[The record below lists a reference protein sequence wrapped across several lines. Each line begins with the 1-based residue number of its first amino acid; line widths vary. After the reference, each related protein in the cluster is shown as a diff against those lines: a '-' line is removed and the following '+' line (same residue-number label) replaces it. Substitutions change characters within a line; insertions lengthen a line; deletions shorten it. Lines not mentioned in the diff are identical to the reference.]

1 MKKITRKKHLEMKL
15 QSVPYHPNPDVTLE
29 QYTTP
34 SVIASDLLWNAYG
47 LGDVEGK
54 NILDLGCGT
63 GIFAIASSLLGASL
77 SVGVDIDG
85 KSIDVAKEFSQKL
98 KLDNISFVCGDV
110 CDYNADFKIDTVL
123 SFKKIL
129 SAEKLSLFDTYSKN
143 ELILVGLVSLGI
155 LLQIINIALLGGIPL
170 FSATLKAKAATKI
183 WLISYIIFLP
193 SINVLLAKYNR
204 KSHYLLLLIGLVLFA
219 LTGYRTTPIAI
230 MLSALITLY
239 YTRDVDVK
247 YIILAILAIAVV
259 LLAVGFIAVQAIS
272 WQHWSLNPIELVSY
286 RAAFTLNVLS
296 KAIENQFTTM
306 GNLFYTT
313 LTGFFTHSDA
323 RVLVGQATIGR
334 VHSITSTIFGPA
346 LLDFGIVGMLIQ
358 MFLIGLILKTL
369 HSIQNHSKSIFTAFY
384 GILLAQTIIWIETG
398 PTDVVVWLFYLIGIF
413 LIIHFLRGANH
424 EI

>member
-1 MKKITRKKHLEMKL
+1 MNFNFKNENFDLFNPLIIVVMAILFIIIAMPMWYFYQEL
-15 QSVPYHPNPDVTLE
+15 PSPNL
-29 QYTTP
+29 
-34 SVIASDLLWNAYG
+34 DLYLYIG
-47 LGDVEGK
+47 LGLLFFIFGVFSS
-54 NILDLGCGT
+54 NCIL
-63 GIFAIASSLLGASL
+63 S
-77 SVGVDIDG
+77 
-85 KSIDVAKEFSQKL
+85 KK
-98 KLDNISFVCGDV
+98 
-110 CDYNADFKIDTVL
+110 FKIDVGGAP
-123 SFKKIL
+123 KKIF
-129 SAEKLSLFDTYSKN
+129 STEKLSLFDSYSKN
-143 ELILVGLVSLGI
+143 ELIIVSLVLLGI

-170 FSATLKAKAATKI
+170 FSAILKAKAATKI
-183 WLISYIIFLP
+183 WLVSYIIFLP

-239 YTRDVDVK
+239 YTRDIDVK

-259 LLAVGFIAVQAIS
+259 LLAVGFIAVQAIT

-286 RAAFTLNVLS
+286 RAAFTLNILS
-296 KAIENQFTTM
+296 KAIENQFATM

-323 RVLVGQATIGR
+323 RVLVGQATLGQ

-358 MFLIGLILKTL
+358 MFLLGFILKTL
-369 HSIQNHSKSIFTAFY
+369 HSIQNYKKEIFTAFY

-413 LIIHFLRGANH
+413 LLIHFLRGANH

>member
-1 MKKITRKKHLEMKL
+1 MNFNFKNGNFDLFNPLIVVVMTILFLIIAMPMWYFYQEL
-15 QSVPYHPNPDVTLE
+15 PSPN
-29 QYTTP
+29 
-34 SVIASDLLWNAYG
+34 IDLYLYIG
-47 LGDVEGK
+47 LGLLFFIFGVFLS
-54 NILDLGCGT
+54 NYIL
-63 GIFAIASSLLGASL
+63 S
-77 SVGVDIDG
+77 
-85 KSIDVAKEFSQKL
+85 KK
-98 KLDNISFVCGDV
+98 
-110 CDYNADFKIDTVL
+110 FKINVDYGPRKVL
-123 SFKKIL
+123 NP
-129 SAEKLSLFDTYSKN
+129 EKLSLSNPYSKK
-143 ELILVGLVSLGI
+143 EMILVGLVLLGI

-193 SINVLLAKYNR
+193 SINVLLARYNR

-286 RAAFTLNVLS
+286 RAAFTLNILS
-296 KAIENQFTTM
+296 KAIENQFATM
-306 GNLFYTT
+306 GNLFYAT

-323 RVLVGQATIGR
+323 RVLVGQATLGQ

-358 MFLIGLILKTL
+358 MFLLGLILKTL
-369 HSIQNHSKSIFTAFY
+369 HSIQNYKKEIFTAFY

>member
-1 MKKITRKKHLEMKL
+1 MNFNFKNGNFDLF
-15 QSVPYHPNPDVTLE
+15 HPLILVVMVILFLIIAMPMWYFYREL
-29 QYTTP
+29 P
-34 SVIASDLLWNAYG
+34 SPNLDLYLYIG
-47 LGDVEGK
+47 LGLLFFIFGIYLSNYILKK
-54 NILDLGCGT
+54 N
-63 GIFAIASSLLGASL
+63 
-77 SVGVDIDG
+77 
-85 KSIDVAKEFSQKL
+85 
-98 KLDNISFVCGDV
+98 
-110 CDYNADFKIDTVL
+110 FKIDTDL
-123 SFKKIL
+123 SFKEIL
-129 SAEKLSLFDTYSKN
+129 STEKLSLSDSYSKN
-143 ELILVGLVSLGI
+143 ELILVGLVSFGI

-204 KSHYLLLLIGLVLFA
+204 KSHYLLLFIGLVLFA

-247 YIILAILAIAVV
+247 YIILAILGIAVV

>member
-1 MKKITRKKHLEMKL
+1 MNFNFKNGNFDLFNPLIVVVMTILFLIIAMPMWYFYQEL
-15 QSVPYHPNPDVTLE
+15 PSPN
-29 QYTTP
+29 
-34 SVIASDLLWNAYG
+34 IDLYLYIG
-47 LGDVEGK
+47 LGLLFFVFGVFLS
-54 NILDLGCGT
+54 NYIL
-63 GIFAIASSLLGASL
+63 S
-77 SVGVDIDG
+77 
-85 KSIDVAKEFSQKL
+85 KK
-98 KLDNISFVCGDV
+98 
-110 CDYNADFKIDTVL
+110 FKINVDYDSRKVL
-123 SFKKIL
+123 IP
-129 SAEKLSLFDTYSKN
+129 EKLSLSNPYSKK
-143 ELILVGLVSLGI
+143 EMILVGLVLLGI

-193 SINVLLAKYNR
+193 SINVLLARYNR

-286 RAAFTLNVLS
+286 RAAFTLNILS
-296 KAIENQFTTM
+296 KAIENQFATM
-306 GNLFYTT
+306 GNLFYAT

-323 RVLVGQATIGR
+323 RVLVGQATLGQ

-358 MFLIGLILKTL
+358 MFLLGLILKTL
-369 HSIQNHSKSIFTAFY
+369 HSIQNYKKEVFTAFY

>member
-1 MKKITRKKHLEMKL
+1 MNFNFKNGNFDLFNPLIIVVMTILFLIIAMPMWYFYQEL
-15 QSVPYHPNPDVTLE
+15 PSPN
-29 QYTTP
+29 
-34 SVIASDLLWNAYG
+34 IDLYLYIG
-47 LGDVEGK
+47 LGLLFFVFGVFLS
-54 NILDLGCGT
+54 NYIL
-63 GIFAIASSLLGASL
+63 S
-77 SVGVDIDG
+77 
-85 KSIDVAKEFSQKL
+85 KK
-98 KLDNISFVCGDV
+98 
-110 CDYNADFKIDTVL
+110 FKINVDYDPRKVL
-123 SFKKIL
+123 NP
-129 SAEKLSLFDTYSKN
+129 EKLSLSNPYSKK
-143 ELILVGLVSLGI
+143 EMILVGLVLLGI

-193 SINVLLAKYNR
+193 SINVLIARYNR

-239 YTRDVDVK
+239 YTRDVDMK

-286 RAAFTLNVLS
+286 RAAFTLNILS
-296 KAIENQFTTM
+296 KAIENQFATM
-306 GNLFYTT
+306 GNLFYAT

-323 RVLVGQATIGR
+323 RVLVGQATLGQ

-358 MFLIGLILKTL
+358 MLLLGFILKTL
-369 HSIQNHSKSIFTAFY
+369 HSIQNYKKEIFTAFY

>member
-1 MKKITRKKHLEMKL
+1 MNFNFKNGNFDLFNPLIVVVMTILFLIIAMPMWYFYQEL
-15 QSVPYHPNPDVTLE
+15 PSPN
-29 QYTTP
+29 
-34 SVIASDLLWNAYG
+34 IDLYLYIG
-47 LGDVEGK
+47 LGLLFFVFGVFLSNYIIGK
-54 NILDLGCGT
+54 
-63 GIFAIASSLLGASL
+63 
-77 SVGVDIDG
+77 
-85 KSIDVAKEFSQKL
+85 K
-98 KLDNISFVCGDV
+98 
-110 CDYNADFKIDTVL
+110 FKIDVG
-123 SFKKIL
+123 SAPKKIL
-129 SAEKLSLFDTYSKN
+129 NPKKLSLSDSYSKK
-143 ELILVGLVSLGI
+143 EMILVGLVLLGI

-193 SINVLLAKYNR
+193 SINVLLARYNR

-239 YTRDVDVK
+239 YTRDVDMK

-286 RAAFTLNVLS
+286 RAAFTLNILS

-306 GNLFYTT
+306 GNLFYAT

-323 RVLVGQATIGR
+323 RVLVGQATLGQ

-358 MFLIGLILKTL
+358 MFLLGLILKTL
-369 HSIQNHSKSIFTAFY
+369 HSIQNYKKEIFTAFY

-398 PTDVVVWLFYLIGIF
+398 PTDIVVWLFYLIGIF

>member
-1 MKKITRKKHLEMKL
+1 MNFNFKNGNFDLFNPLIVVVMAILFLIIAMPMWYFYQEL
-15 QSVPYHPNPDVTLE
+15 PSPNL
-29 QYTTP
+29 
-34 SVIASDLLWNAYG
+34 DLYLYIG
-47 LGDVEGK
+47 LGLLFFIFGVFSS
-54 NILDLGCGT
+54 NYIL
-63 GIFAIASSLLGASL
+63 S
-77 SVGVDIDG
+77 
-85 KSIDVAKEFSQKL
+85 KK
-98 KLDNISFVCGDV
+98 
-110 CDYNADFKIDTVL
+110 FKIDVGGAP
-123 SFKKIL
+123 KKIF
-129 SAEKLSLFDTYSKN
+129 STEKLSLFDSYSKN
-143 ELILVGLVSLGI
+143 ELIIVSLVLLGI

-183 WLISYIIFLP
+183 WLVSYIIFLP
-193 SINVLLAKYNR
+193 SINVLLARYNR

-239 YTRDVDVK
+239 YTRDIDVK

-259 LLAVGFIAVQAIS
+259 LLAVGFIAVQAIT

-286 RAAFTLNVLS
+286 RAAFTLNILS
-296 KAIENQFTTM
+296 KAIENQCATM
-306 GNLFYTT
+306 GNLFYAT

-323 RVLVGQATIGR
+323 RVLVGQATLGQ

-358 MFLIGLILKTL
+358 MFLLGLILKTL
-369 HSIQNHSKSIFTAFY
+369 HSIQNYKKEIFTAFY

-398 PTDVVVWLFYLIGIF
+398 PTDIVVWLFYLIGIF

>member
-1 MKKITRKKHLEMKL
+1 MNFNFKNGNFDLFNPLIIVVMTILFLIIAMPMWYFYQEL
-15 QSVPYHPNPDVTLE
+15 PSPN
-29 QYTTP
+29 
-34 SVIASDLLWNAYG
+34 IDLYLYIG
-47 LGDVEGK
+47 LGLLFFIFGVFLS
-54 NILDLGCGT
+54 NYIL
-63 GIFAIASSLLGASL
+63 S
-77 SVGVDIDG
+77 
-85 KSIDVAKEFSQKL
+85 KK
-98 KLDNISFVCGDV
+98 
-110 CDYNADFKIDTVL
+110 FKINVDYDPRKVL
-123 SFKKIL
+123 NP
-129 SAEKLSLFDTYSKN
+129 EKLSLSNPYSKK
-143 ELILVGLVSLGI
+143 EMILVGLVLLGI
-155 LLQIINIALLGGIPL
+155 LMQIINIALLGGIPL

-193 SINVLLAKYNR
+193 SINVLLAGYNR

-239 YTRDVDVK
+239 YTRDVDMK

-286 RAAFTLNVLS
+286 RAAFTLNILS
-296 KAIENQFTTM
+296 KAIENQFATM
-306 GNLFYTT
+306 GNLFYAT

-323 RVLVGQATIGR
+323 RVLVGQATLGQ

-358 MFLIGLILKTL
+358 MFLLGLILKTL
-369 HSIQNHSKSIFTAFY
+369 HSIQNYKKEIFTAFY

-398 PTDVVVWLFYLIGIF
+398 PTDIVVWLFYLIGIF

>member
-1 MKKITRKKHLEMKL
+1 MNFNFKNGNFDLFNPLIVVVMTILFLIIAMPMWYFYQEL
-15 QSVPYHPNPDVTLE
+15 PSPN
-29 QYTTP
+29 
-34 SVIASDLLWNAYG
+34 IDLYLYIG
-47 LGDVEGK
+47 LGLLFFIFGVFLS
-54 NILDLGCGT
+54 NYIL
-63 GIFAIASSLLGASL
+63 S
-77 SVGVDIDG
+77 
-85 KSIDVAKEFSQKL
+85 KK
-98 KLDNISFVCGDV
+98 
-110 CDYNADFKIDTVL
+110 FKINVDYDPRKVL
-123 SFKKIL
+123 NP
-129 SAEKLSLFDTYSKN
+129 EKLSLSNPYSKK
-143 ELILVGLVSLGI
+143 EMILVGLVLLGI

-193 SINVLLAKYNR
+193 SINVLLARYNR

-239 YTRDVDVK
+239 YTRDVDMK

-286 RAAFTLNVLS
+286 RAAFTLNILS
-296 KAIENQFTTM
+296 KAIENQFATM
-306 GNLFYTT
+306 GNLFYAT

-323 RVLVGQATIGR
+323 RVLVGQATLGQ

-358 MFLIGLILKTL
+358 MLLLGFILKTL
-369 HSIQNHSKSIFTAFY
+369 HSIQNYKKEIFTAFY

>member
-1 MKKITRKKHLEMKL
+1 MNFNFKNGNFDLFNPLIIVVMAILFLIIAMPMWYFYQEL
-15 QSVPYHPNPDVTLE
+15 PSPNL
-29 QYTTP
+29 
-34 SVIASDLLWNAYG
+34 DLYLYIG
-47 LGDVEGK
+47 LGLLFFIFGVFLSNYIIGK
-54 NILDLGCGT
+54 
-63 GIFAIASSLLGASL
+63 
-77 SVGVDIDG
+77 
-85 KSIDVAKEFSQKL
+85 K
-98 KLDNISFVCGDV
+98 
-110 CDYNADFKIDTVL
+110 FKIDVGSAPKKVL
-123 SFKKIL
+123 NP
-129 SAEKLSLFDTYSKN
+129 EKLSLSDSYSKK
-143 ELILVGLVSLGI
+143 EMILVGLVLLGI

-193 SINVLLAKYNR
+193 SINVLLARYNR

-286 RAAFTLNVLS
+286 RAAFTLNILS
-296 KAIENQFTTM
+296 KAIENQCATM
-306 GNLFYTT
+306 GNLFYAT

-323 RVLVGQATIGR
+323 RVLVGQATLGQ

-346 LLDFGIVGMLIQ
+346 LLDFGIVGMIIQ
-358 MFLIGLILKTL
+358 MLLLGFILKTL
-369 HSIQNHSKSIFTAFY
+369 HSIQNYKKEIFTAFY

-413 LIIHFLRGANH
+413 LIINFLRGANH

>member
-1 MKKITRKKHLEMKL
+1 MNFNFKNGNLDL
-15 QSVPYHPNPDVTLE
+15 FHPLILVVMVILFLIIAMPMWYFYREL
-29 QYTTP
+29 P
-34 SVIASDLLWNAYG
+34 SPNLDLYLYIG
-47 LGDVEGK
+47 LGLLFFIFGVFLSNCLLNK
-54 NILDLGCGT
+54 N
-63 GIFAIASSLLGASL
+63 
-77 SVGVDIDG
+77 
-85 KSIDVAKEFSQKL
+85 
-98 KLDNISFVCGDV
+98 
-110 CDYNADFKIDTVL
+110 FKIDDEPTV
-123 SFKKIL
+123 KKTLIPN
-129 SAEKLSLFDTYSKN
+129 KLSLSDSYSKN
-143 ELILVGLVSLGI
+143 ELILVGIVSLGI
-155 LLQIINIALLGGIPL
+155 LLQIINIVLLGGIPL

-204 KSHYLLLLIGLVLFA
+204 KSHYLLLVIGLILFA

-247 YIILAILAIAVV
+247 YIILAILAIAAV

-346 LLDFGIVGMLIQ
+346 LLDFGIVGMLVQ
-358 MFLIGLILKTL
+358 MFLIGIILKTL
-369 HSIQNHSKSIFTAFY
+369 HSIQNYSKSIFTAFY

-398 PTDVVVWLFYLIGIF
+398 PTDVVVWLFYLIGIL

>member
-1 MKKITRKKHLEMKL
+1 MNFNFKNGNFDLFNPLIVVVMTILFLIIAMPMWYFYQEL
-15 QSVPYHPNPDVTLE
+15 PSPN
-29 QYTTP
+29 
-34 SVIASDLLWNAYG
+34 IDLYLYIG
-47 LGDVEGK
+47 LGLLFFIFGVFLS
-54 NILDLGCGT
+54 NYIL
-63 GIFAIASSLLGASL
+63 S
-77 SVGVDIDG
+77 
-85 KSIDVAKEFSQKL
+85 KK
-98 KLDNISFVCGDV
+98 
-110 CDYNADFKIDTVL
+110 FKIDVG
-123 SFKKIL
+123 SFPKKIL
-129 SAEKLSLFDTYSKN
+129 NPEKLSLSDSYSRK
-143 ELILVGLVSLGI
+143 EMILVGLVLLGI

-193 SINVLLAKYNR
+193 SINVLLARYNR

-239 YTRDVDVK
+239 YTRDVDMK

-286 RAAFTLNVLS
+286 RAAFTLNILS
-296 KAIENQFTTM
+296 KAIENQFATM
-306 GNLFYTT
+306 GNLFYAT

-323 RVLVGQATIGR
+323 RVLVGQATLGQ

-358 MFLIGLILKTL
+358 MFLLGLILKTL
-369 HSIQNHSKSIFTAFY
+369 HSIQNYKKEIFTAFY

-398 PTDVVVWLFYLIGIF
+398 PTDIVVWLFYLIGIF

>member
-1 MKKITRKKHLEMKL
+1 MNFNFKNGNFDLFNPLIVVVMTILFLIIAMPMWYFYQEL
-15 QSVPYHPNPDVTLE
+15 PSPN
-29 QYTTP
+29 
-34 SVIASDLLWNAYG
+34 IDLYLYIG
-47 LGDVEGK
+47 LGLLFFVFGVFLSNYIIGK
-54 NILDLGCGT
+54 
-63 GIFAIASSLLGASL
+63 
-77 SVGVDIDG
+77 
-85 KSIDVAKEFSQKL
+85 K
-98 KLDNISFVCGDV
+98 
-110 CDYNADFKIDTVL
+110 FKIDVGSAPKKVL
-123 SFKKIL
+123 NP
-129 SAEKLSLFDTYSKN
+129 EKLSLSDSYSKK
-143 ELILVGLVSLGI
+143 EMILVGLVLLGI

-193 SINVLLAKYNR
+193 SINVLLARYNR

-286 RAAFTLNVLS
+286 RAAFTLNILS
-296 KAIENQFTTM
+296 KAIENQFATM
-306 GNLFYTT
+306 GNLFYAT

-323 RVLVGQATIGR
+323 RVLVGQATLGQ

-358 MFLIGLILKTL
+358 MFLLGLILKTL
-369 HSIQNHSKSIFTAFY
+369 HSIQNYKKEIFTAFY

>member
-1 MKKITRKKHLEMKL
+1 MNFNFKNGNFDLFNPLIIVVMTILFLIIAMPMWYFYQEL
-15 QSVPYHPNPDVTLE
+15 PSPNL
-29 QYTTP
+29 
-34 SVIASDLLWNAYG
+34 DLYLYIG
-47 LGDVEGK
+47 LGLLFFIFGVFLS
-54 NILDLGCGT
+54 NYILN
-63 GIFAIASSLLGASL
+63 
-77 SVGVDIDG
+77 
-85 KSIDVAKEFSQKL
+85 KK
-98 KLDNISFVCGDV
+98 
-110 CDYNADFKIDTVL
+110 YKIDADSTLKKVL
-123 SFKKIL
+123 DP
-129 SAEKLSLFDTYSKN
+129 EKLSLSDSYSRN
-143 ELILVGLVSLGI
+143 ELILVGLVLLGI
-155 LLQIINIALLGGIPL
+155 LLQVINIALLGGIPL

-193 SINVLLAKYNR
+193 SINVLLARYNR
-204 KSHYLLLLIGLVLFA
+204 KSHYLLLVIGLVLFA

-286 RAAFTLNVLS
+286 RAAFTLNILS
-296 KAIENQFTTM
+296 KAIENQFATM
-306 GNLFYTT
+306 GNLFYAT

-323 RVLVGQATIGR
+323 RVLVGQATLGQ

-346 LLDFGIVGMLIQ
+346 LLDFGIAGMLIQ
-358 MFLIGLILKTL
+358 MFLLGLILKTL
-369 HSIQNHSKSIFTAFY
+369 HSIQNYKKEIFTAFY

-398 PTDVVVWLFYLIGIF
+398 PTDIVVWLFYLIGIF
-413 LIIHFLRGANH
+413 LIIHFLRGAKH

>member
-1 MKKITRKKHLEMKL
+1 MNFNFKNGNFDLFNPLIIVVMTILFLIIAMPMWYFYQEL
-15 QSVPYHPNPDVTLE
+15 PSPN
-29 QYTTP
+29 
-34 SVIASDLLWNAYG
+34 IDLYLYIG
-47 LGDVEGK
+47 LGLLFFIFGVFLSNYIIGK
-54 NILDLGCGT
+54 
-63 GIFAIASSLLGASL
+63 
-77 SVGVDIDG
+77 
-85 KSIDVAKEFSQKL
+85 K
-98 KLDNISFVCGDV
+98 
-110 CDYNADFKIDTVL
+110 FKIDVGSAPKKVL
-123 SFKKIL
+123 NP
-129 SAEKLSLFDTYSKN
+129 EKLSLSDSYSKK
-143 ELILVGLVSLGI
+143 EMILVGLVLLGI

-193 SINVLLAKYNR
+193 SINVLLAGYNR

-286 RAAFTLNVLS
+286 RAAFTLNILS
-296 KAIENQFTTM
+296 KAIENQFATM
-306 GNLFYTT
+306 GNLFYAT

-323 RVLVGQATIGR
+323 RVLVGQATLGQ

-358 MFLIGLILKTL
+358 MLLLGFILKTL
-369 HSIQNHSKSIFTAFY
+369 HSIQNYKKEIFTAFY

-398 PTDVVVWLFYLIGIF
+398 PTDIVVWLFYLIGIF

>member
-1 MKKITRKKHLEMKL
+1 MNFNFKNGNFDLFNPLIVVVMTILFLIIAMPMWYFYQEL
-15 QSVPYHPNPDVTLE
+15 PSPN
-29 QYTTP
+29 
-34 SVIASDLLWNAYG
+34 IDLYLYIG
-47 LGDVEGK
+47 LGLLFFIFGVFLS
-54 NILDLGCGT
+54 NYIL
-63 GIFAIASSLLGASL
+63 S
-77 SVGVDIDG
+77 
-85 KSIDVAKEFSQKL
+85 KK
-98 KLDNISFVCGDV
+98 
-110 CDYNADFKIDTVL
+110 FKINVDYGPRKVL
-123 SFKKIL
+123 NP
-129 SAEKLSLFDTYSKN
+129 EKLSLSNPYSKK
-143 ELILVGLVSLGI
+143 EMILVGLVLLGI

-193 SINVLLAKYNR
+193 SINVLLAGYNR

-239 YTRDVDVK
+239 YTRDVDMK

-286 RAAFTLNVLS
+286 RAAFTLNILS
-296 KAIENQFTTM
+296 KAIENQFATM
-306 GNLFYTT
+306 GNLFYAT

-323 RVLVGQATIGR
+323 RVLVGQATLGQ

-358 MFLIGLILKTL
+358 MLLLGFILKTL
-369 HSIQNHSKSIFTAFY
+369 HSIQNYKKEIFTAFY

>member
-1 MKKITRKKHLEMKL
+1 MNFNFKNGNFDLFNPLIVVVMTILFLIIAMPMWYFYQEL
-15 QSVPYHPNPDVTLE
+15 PSPN
-29 QYTTP
+29 
-34 SVIASDLLWNAYG
+34 IDLYLYIG
-47 LGDVEGK
+47 LGLLFFVFGVFLSNYIIGK
-54 NILDLGCGT
+54 
-63 GIFAIASSLLGASL
+63 
-77 SVGVDIDG
+77 
-85 KSIDVAKEFSQKL
+85 K
-98 KLDNISFVCGDV
+98 
-110 CDYNADFKIDTVL
+110 FKIDVGSAPKKVL
-123 SFKKIL
+123 NP
-129 SAEKLSLFDTYSKN
+129 EKLSLSDSYSKK
-143 ELILVGLVSLGI
+143 EMILVGLVLLGI

-193 SINVLLAKYNR
+193 SINVLLAGYNR

-286 RAAFTLNVLS
+286 RAAFTLNILS
-296 KAIENQFTTM
+296 KAIENQFATM
-306 GNLFYTT
+306 GNLFYAT

-323 RVLVGQATIGR
+323 RVLVGQATLGQ

-358 MFLIGLILKTL
+358 MLLLGFILKTL
-369 HSIQNHSKSIFTAFY
+369 HSIQNYKKEIFTAFY

>member
-1 MKKITRKKHLEMKL
+1 MNFNFKNGNFDLFNPLIIVVMTILFLIIAMPMWYFYQEL
-15 QSVPYHPNPDVTLE
+15 PSPN
-29 QYTTP
+29 
-34 SVIASDLLWNAYG
+34 IDLYLYIG
-47 LGDVEGK
+47 LGLLFFIFGVFLSNYILGK
-54 NILDLGCGT
+54 
-63 GIFAIASSLLGASL
+63 
-77 SVGVDIDG
+77 
-85 KSIDVAKEFSQKL
+85 KYKIDVGSAP
-98 KLDNISFVCGDV
+98 
-110 CDYNADFKIDTVL
+110 
-123 SFKKIL
+123 KKIL
-129 SAEKLSLFDTYSKN
+129 NPEKLSLSDSYSKK
-143 ELILVGLVSLGI
+143 EMILVGLVLLGI

-193 SINVLLAKYNR
+193 SINVLLARYNR

-247 YIILAILAIAVV
+247 YIILAILAIAAV

-286 RAAFTLNVLS
+286 RAAFTLNILS
-296 KAIENQFTTM
+296 KAIENQCTTM
-306 GNLFYTT
+306 GNLFYAT

-323 RVLVGQATIGR
+323 RVLVGQATLGQ

-346 LLDFGIVGMLIQ
+346 LLDFGIGGMLIQ
-358 MFLIGLILKTL
+358 MFLLGIILKTL
-369 HSIQNHSKSIFTAFY
+369 HSIQNHKKEIFTAFY

-398 PTDVVVWLFYLIGIF
+398 PTDIVVWLFYLIGIF

>member
-1 MKKITRKKHLEMKL
+1 MNFNFKNGNFDLFNPLIIVVMTILFLIIAMPMWYFYQEL
-15 QSVPYHPNPDVTLE
+15 PSPN
-29 QYTTP
+29 
-34 SVIASDLLWNAYG
+34 IDLYLYIG
-47 LGDVEGK
+47 LGLLFFIFGVFLS
-54 NILDLGCGT
+54 NYIL
-63 GIFAIASSLLGASL
+63 S
-77 SVGVDIDG
+77 
-85 KSIDVAKEFSQKL
+85 KK
-98 KLDNISFVCGDV
+98 
-110 CDYNADFKIDTVL
+110 FKINVDYDPRKVL
-123 SFKKIL
+123 NP
-129 SAEKLSLFDTYSKN
+129 EKLSLSNPYSKK
-143 ELILVGLVSLGI
+143 EMILVGLVLLGI

-170 FSATLKAKAATKI
+170 FSSTLKAKAATKI

-193 SINVLLAKYNR
+193 SINVLLARYNR

-286 RAAFTLNVLS
+286 RAAFTLNILS
-296 KAIENQFTTM
+296 KAIENQFATM
-306 GNLFYTT
+306 GNLFYAT

-323 RVLVGQATIGR
+323 RVLVGQATLGQ

-358 MFLIGLILKTL
+358 MLLLGIILKTL
-369 HSIQNHSKSIFTAFY
+369 HSIQNYKKEIFTAFY